1 MWWSL
6 LGNLLLEELCGSRPV
21 DPLQICFSPYESWGQ
36 LVGWLESLRQ
46 EQEAPNIDSD
56 VLLVLCRLVSLDI
69 EVVVVGIGGGWI
81 LENGGW
87 HCLQREHWP
96 LKKICGLCVVGFRLE
111 ASKGYFAEKSRP
123 ASSFAISIAF

>member
-1 MWWSL
+1 MRV
-6 LGNLLLEELCGSRPV
+6 GA
-21 DPLQICFSPYESWGQ
+21 SWLVGW

-96 LKKICGLCVVGFRLE
+96 LKKICGLCLVGFRLE
-111 ASKGYFAEKSRP
+111 ASKGYFAEKAGRLLVLQFRLLSRG
-123 ASSFAISIAF
+123 

>member
-6 LGNLLLEELCGSRPV
+6 LGNLLLEELCGSQLV
-21 DPLQICFSPYESWGQ
+21 DPLLICSSYYESWGQ
-36 LVGWLESLRQ
+36 LVGWLVCWLVGRRQ

-81 LENGGW
+81 LENGRVA
-87 HCLQREHWP
+87 LP
-96 LKKICGLCVVGFRLE
+96 
-111 ASKGYFAEKSRP
+111 SKRAL
-123 ASSFAISIAF
+123 AF

>member
-1 MWWSL
+1 MA
-6 LGNLLLEELCGSRPV
+6 
-21 DPLQICFSPYESWGQ
+21 
-36 LVGWLESLRQ
+36 GWLESLRQ

-81 LENGGW
+81 LENGGVA
-87 HCLQREHWP
+87 LPSKRALAP
-96 LKKICGLCVVGFRLE
+96 FKKTCGLCVVGFRLE